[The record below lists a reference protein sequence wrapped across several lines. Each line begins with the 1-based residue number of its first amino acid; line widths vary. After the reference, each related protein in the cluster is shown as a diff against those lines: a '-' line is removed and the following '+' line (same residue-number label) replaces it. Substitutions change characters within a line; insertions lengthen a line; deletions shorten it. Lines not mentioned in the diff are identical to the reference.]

1 MNIQQIVALALRI
14 TSMVIVI
21 YSAKL
26 LSILIPTIIRF
37 SDMPLS
43 LRIGIP
49 FLILAAPIVAAIL
62 LWKFP
67 LTVARGLIP
76 RESGTKQVVKISH
89 REALTMAFIILGMYL
104 LATSIPDI
112 FYHYSFGY
120 LETELRNGS
129 FSQKTNAKIISTY
142 VQIIIGLWLVFGT
155 RGFINFVGRVRNVD

>member
-1 MNIQQIVALALRI
+1 MNIQHIVALALRI

-26 LSILIPTIIRF
+26 LFLLIPTLITF

-43 LRIGIP
+43 FRIGIP
-49 FLILAAPIVAAIL
+49 FLILTAPIVAAIL

-76 RESGTKQVVKISH
+76 RESGTNLSH
-89 REALTMAFIILGMYL
+89 REALRMAFIILGMYL